1 MFKYTIQ
8 NHCDCEGQLQNM
20 KDKYF
25 DNTRISEFRSCPRKF
40 FFRHVKDWTGSGFSP
55 PLAFGSAWHDAMDS
69 VWTDLGGGSSQ
80 SDEDVVQNG
89 YAAFVGGWVNN
100 NGTHPDEMGQEEI
113 RRLGA
118 RTPFVGMEM
127 LYEYVLKRRKFLSEI
142 ELLSVE
148 QSFAVPLDP
157 NDPDLFYVGRFD
169 KVFLYQGSIII
180 GEHKTTSLYKANG
193 GFRATFLDQ
202 WSPNSQVDGYL
213 HALHILYGEEA
224 KQLWIDGAL
233 VHRKHHDEFIF
244 IPVERQFAQLD
255 AWLWE
260 TRNWISQ
267 IDGHWDASRDV
278 GAKENLY
285 MAAFPK
291 NTSACQDFARNC
303 SYIDLCKAWSNP
315 LQRPTPQGFIEE
327 AWSPFE
333 RLELDTIGLKK

>member
-1 MFKYTIQ
+1 
-8 NHCDCEGQLQNM
+8 M

-40 FFRHVKDWTGSGFSP
+40 YFRHVKDWTGSGFSA
-55 PLAFGSAWHDAMDS
+55 PLAFGSAWHSAMDTI
-69 VWTDLGGGSSQ
+69 WPLLCGAAAERD
-80 SDEDVVQNG
+80 DEAVVQAG
-89 YAAFVGGWVNN
+89 YASFVEKWVES
-100 NGTHPDEMGQEEI
+100 NGTHPEEMGPEEI
-113 RRLGA
+113 EDLGA

-148 QSFAVPLDP
+148 QPFAVPLDP
-157 NDPDLFYVGRFD
+157 SDPDLFYVGRLD
-169 KVFLYQGSIII
+169 KVFRYRDDIII
-180 GEHKTTSLYKANG
+180 GEHKTTSLYKAKG
-193 GFRATFLDQ
+193 GFRSTFLDQ

-213 HALHILYGEEA
+213 HAVHILYGDKA

-244 IPVERQFAQLD
+244 IPIERQFAQLD

-267 IDGHWDASRDV
+267 IDGHWEASQDP
-278 GAKENLY
+278 GAADHSY

-315 LQRPTPQGFIEE
+315 LKRPTPQGFIEE
-327 AWSPFE
+327 AWSPFD
-333 RLELDTIGLKK
+333 RLELDTIGMKK

>member
-1 MFKYTIQ
+1 
-8 NHCDCEGQLQNM
+8 M

-40 FFRHVKDWTGSGFSP
+40 YFRNVKDWTGSGFSA
-55 PLAFGSAWHDAMDS
+55 PLAFGSAWHDAMDAI
-69 VWTDLGGGSSQ
+69 WTDLAGGTDLE
-80 SDEDVVQNG
+80 DEFVVQNG
-89 YAAFVGGWVNN
+89 YKAFVRGWVKS
-100 NGTHPDEMGQEEI
+100 NGTHPDEMGPEEI
-113 RRLGA
+113 DRLGA

-148 QSFAVPLDP
+148 QPFAVPLDP
-157 NDPDLFYVGRFD
+157 SDPDLFYVGRFD
-169 KVFLYQGSIII
+169 KIFRYRDSIII
-180 GEHKTTSLYKANG
+180 GEHKTTSLYKSNG
-193 GFRATFLDQ
+193 GFRSTFLDQ

-213 HALHILYGEEA
+213 HAAHILYGETA
-224 KQLWIDGAL
+224 GQLWIDGAL

-267 IDGHWDASRDV
+267 IDGHWDASQDP
-278 GAKENLY
+278 GAKDSPY

-291 NTSACQDFARNC
+291 NTGACQDFARNC

-315 LQRPTPQGFIEE
+315 LQRPTPQGFTEE
-327 AWSPFE
+327 AWSPFD
-333 RLELDTIGLKK
+333 RLELDTIGMKK